1 MNMQNKST
9 QDLIKQSLITQSLK
23 SITVIDGRYYNSTKD
38 LTNFFSEYTL
48 IKNRVIVE
56 IEYLIL
62 LANNLTKV
70 DSKLVKI
77 NIYNI
82 SLLRSIYIN
91 FNINDAIRIKEIE
104 SVTKHDVK
112 AVEYFIKEKIGSLS
126 ENDMYS
132 CLEYLLPY
140 VHFGLTSNDIN
151 SVANAIS
158 LHDFVK
164 KVYIPK
170 INNIK
175 NNLTSSFE
183 KYNDLPYPTYT
194 HGQPATP
201 SMFYKEIKV
210 FLERLDNELEVLNN
224 YKFEAKFGGA
234 IGNCNIHKFVYE
246 DVTNWP
252 VILNKF
258 LNKFNLKRQTY
269 TTQIEHYDNVSRLF
283 DNIKRINNILIDF
296 CTDIW
301 LYISKDLIKQ
311 KVVKEEV
318 GSSTMP
324 HKVNP
329 IFFENAEGNLKLS
342 NCMLEFMSSK
352 LPISR
357 MQRDLTD
364 STVTRNYG
372 SIFGYALIS
381 YDSIL
386 KGLERIEPN
395 IMKINE
401 ELNNYILLA
410 EPVQSFLKA
419 KGIENGYEILKD
431 FTRTKNY
438 ISKEDYQ
445 NFIKEL
451 LEKYEKNLTKI
462 EISNEEYNNLINLDP
477 KIYNGYY

>member
-1 MNMQNKST
+1 
-9 QDLIKQSLITQSLK
+9 
-23 SITVIDGRYYNSTKD
+23 
-38 LTNFFSEYTL
+38 
-48 IKNRVIVE
+48 
-56 IEYLIL
+56 
-62 LANNLTKV
+62 
-70 DSKLVKI
+70 
-77 NIYNI
+77 
-82 SLLRSIYIN
+82 
-91 FNINDAIRIKEIE
+91 
-104 SVTKHDVK
+104 
-112 AVEYFIKEKIGSLS
+112 
-126 ENDMYS
+126 
-132 CLEYLLPY
+132 
-140 VHFGLTSNDIN
+140 
-151 SVANAIS
+151 
-158 LHDFVK
+158 
-164 KVYIPK
+164 
-170 INNIK
+170 
-175 NNLTSSFE
+175 
-183 KYNDLPYPTYT
+183 
-194 HGQPATP
+194 
-201 SMFYKEIKV
+201 
-210 FLERLDNELEVLNN
+210 
-224 YKFEAKFGGA
+224 
-234 IGNCNIHKFVYE
+234 
-246 DVTNWP
+246 
-252 VILNKF
+252 
-258 LNKFNLKRQTY
+258 
-269 TTQIEHYDNVSRLF
+269 
-283 DNIKRINNILIDF
+283 
-296 CTDIW
+296 
-301 LYISKDLIKQ
+301 
-311 KVVKEEV
+311 
-318 GSSTMP
+318 MP

-342 NCMLEFMSSK
+342 NCMLEFISSK